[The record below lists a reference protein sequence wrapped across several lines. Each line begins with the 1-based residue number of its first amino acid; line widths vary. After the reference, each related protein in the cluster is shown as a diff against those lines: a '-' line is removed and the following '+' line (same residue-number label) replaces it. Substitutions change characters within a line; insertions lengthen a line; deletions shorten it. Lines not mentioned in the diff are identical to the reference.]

1 MKIANIIASNS
12 LINLNNSLIFCCCS
26 NMGSKLAWSQLLSA
40 LLLLHI
46 LNIIDIFQ
54 LLFFAINFKNTC
66 NKILKYFRLF
76 FRRNCYIN
84 NVRSALTAKMRLA

>member
-12 LINLNNSLIFCCCS
+12 LINLNNSLIFCCYS

-66 NKILKYFRLF
+66 NKILKQLPLF
-76 FRRNCYIN
+76 FRRNCCFN

>member
-1 MKIANIIASNS
+1 MKIANIITSNS
-12 LINLNNSLIFCCCS
+12 LIKLNYYLIFCCYS

-66 NKILKYFRLF
+66 NKILKQLPLF
-76 FRRNCYIN
+76 FMRNCCFN
-84 NVRSALTAKMRLA
+84 NVRSARLPKCA

>member
-1 MKIANIIASNS
+1 
-12 LINLNNSLIFCCCS
+12 
-26 NMGSKLAWSQLLSA
+26 SKLAWSQLLSA

-54 LLFFAINFKNTC
+54 LLFFAINFKTTC
-66 NKILKYFRLF
+66 NKILKHFRFF